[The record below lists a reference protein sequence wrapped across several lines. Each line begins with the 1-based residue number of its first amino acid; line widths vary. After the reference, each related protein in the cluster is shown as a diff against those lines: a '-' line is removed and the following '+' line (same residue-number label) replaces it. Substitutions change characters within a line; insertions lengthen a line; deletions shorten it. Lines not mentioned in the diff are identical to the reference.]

1 VLAKL
6 KTYFKETYDEL
17 LHNVTWPTWLEL
29 QNNTVLVVTASVLL
43 SVVIFIIDFSIG
55 INKEGFWKGVI
66 GWIYENL

>member
-1 VLAKL
+1 
-6 KTYFKETYDEL
+6 
-17 LHNVTWPTWLEL
+17 
-29 QNNTVLVVTASVLL
+29 LVVTASVLL